1 MPGEWIQL
9 AGTLRAYAARP
20 KRPTRAGVVVLQEI
34 FGVNDHIREI
44 TAQLA
49 TMGYLTIAPELFHRT
64 GPGFD
69 VGYDARGVA
78 EGRRHKEACTLDGLL
93 ADITAAMQ
101 WLQQQGCAKVA
112 CVGFCFGGHAAWL
125 AGTLP
130 GMAAC
135 ACFYGGGIGKYRPG
149 GGEPSVA
156 LAPQLKA
163 RMLMLYGEK
172 DDLIPTTEVEQ
183 VAQALQ
189 QAGVRSEVHL
199 LAGAGHGFACDA
211 RQSYNAYAANMAWL
225 KVFRLLSEELGSA
238 P

>member
-1 MPGEWIQL
+1 MTADWIQL
-9 AGTLRAYAARP
+9 PGTLRGFAAHP

-34 FGVNDHIREI
+34 FGVNEHIREV
-44 TAQLA
+44 TTQLA
-49 TMGYLTIAPELFHRT
+49 SMGYLTIAPELFHRT

-78 EGRRHKEACTLDGLL
+78 EGRRHREACTAEGML
-93 ADITAAMQ
+93 ADISACVQ
-101 WLQQQGCAKVA
+101 WLHDQGCQKVA
-112 CVGFCFGGHAAWL
+112 SVGFCFGGHAAWL

-149 GGEPSVA
+149 GGEPSVT

-172 DDLIPTTEVEQ
+172 DDLIAAAEVEQ
-183 VAQALQ
+183 IAQALQ
-189 QAGVRSEVHL
+189 HAGVRSEVHL

-211 RQSYNAYAANMAWL
+211 RESYNAYAANMAWL
-225 KVFRLLSEELGSA
+225 KVFRLLAQELGSA